1 MTKEARRYYRK
12 VKTLI
17 PSKGKYEISMLK
29 SIRLR
34 IAGLENSQ
42 DDLTYDDFCNIIGAP
57 QDVIYNYYETVDIDY
72 LIERL
77 RTTKIVRRCAYIA
90 LVVIIMCSTIVAG
103 YYYSAYIKS
112 TSTIIDNKQPVI
124 FIEKR
129 NTNDEKK

>member
-34 IAGLENSQ
+34 ILELENAR
-42 DDLTYDDFCNIIGAP
+42 DELTYDDLCNIIGAP

-72 LIERL
+72 LITRL

-90 LVVIIMCSTIVAG
+90 LAVIIMCSTIVAG

-112 TSTIIDNKQPVI
+112 TSTIVEDRQTI
-124 FIEKR
+124 FYEKR
-129 NTNDEKK
+129 DTYDE